1 MSWNISGK
9 ADRADFRN
17 DRYLTAGEAGLIF
30 EGTGSAGAASICCES
45 EYQEC
50 ERLKQVILGTAG
62 HIDHGKTSLVKSL
75 TGIDTDRLKEEK
87 ERGITIELGF
97 AHLSLPSG
105 LQLGVVDVPGH
116 EKFVKNMVAGATGID
131 IVAMV
136 IAADEGVMPQ
146 TREHM
151 EICTLLGVR
160 YGLVAL
166 TKVDL
171 VDEEMLELAQ
181 EDIKTFTAGTFLEN
195 APMIPVS
202 AVTGQGLAEMIKALD
217 ILSREVPERPPS
229 SLFRLPVDRV
239 FTMKGFGTVITGT
252 LVSGK
257 VQVGDAIMV
266 YPSGITSKV
275 RGLQVH
281 NQGVTSAEA
290 GLRTAIN
297 FQGLE
302 KESVNRGDVLS
313 SPHALK
319 SSYMV
324 DVQIHYLTSAG
335 KPLKNRTRLRFHTGT
350 SEILGNLIL
359 LERDELAPGE
369 TTVAQLRL
377 DEPVA
382 IVKGDHYVVRSYSP
396 VRTIGGGQVLNP
408 IPVKHK
414 RLHAAT
420 IQGLKRIPESA
431 PEPLIGFHIEA
442 AGHMGTSFADLRL
455 MTNLTDKQLESALQ
469 LMMSARTVVQVDK
482 EARTFVHRKVFD
494 ALIQQIATDVKDYHN
509 TFPLKSGMLKEELKS
524 KFPSDTDAKL
534 FNLIINQMIKDGT
547 IVQEEKTV
555 RLKTHKVSL
564 AGDEAGVRQKI
575 LRIYRE
581 NALQPPFFRDVVETL
596 KADPGQAKDVLNLM
610 IEEGLIVRTKEDLYF
625 HIDAIESLKKRMV
638 AFFERNPE
646 MNPAQFKELTGGASR
661 KYLIP
666 LLEYFD
672 SKSVT
677 LRVGDVRKL
686 RKGIGREV

>member
-1 MSWNISGK
+1 
-9 ADRADFRN
+9 
-17 DRYLTAGEAGLIF
+17 
-30 EGTGSAGAASICCES
+30 
-45 EYQEC
+45 
-50 ERLKQVILGTAG
+50 LKQVILGTAG
-62 HIDHGKTSLVKSL
+62 HIDHGKTSLVKAL

-105 LQLGVVDVPGH
+105 QQLGVVDVPGH

-151 EICTLLGVR
+151 EICALLGVR
-160 YGLVAL
+160 HGLVAL

-181 EDIKTFTAGTFLEN
+181 EDIKSFTRGTFLET

-202 AVTGQGLAEMIKALD
+202 AVTGAGLSELVQALDGLA
-217 ILSREVPERPPS
+217 RQVPERPPS

-281 NQGVTSAEA
+281 NQSVLSAEA

-302 KESVNRGDVLS
+302 KEAVNRGDVLS
-313 SPHALK
+313 TPNALK

-324 DVQIHYLTSAG
+324 DVQIHYLASAG

-350 SEILGNLIL
+350 SELLGNLIL
-359 LERDELAPGE
+359 LERDEIAPGE
-369 TTVAQLRL
+369 ATVAQLRL

-382 IVKGDHYVVRSYSP
+382 VVKGDHYVVRSYSP

-408 IPVKHK
+408 IPAKHK
-414 RLHAAT
+414 RFQAA
-420 IQGLKRIPESA
+420 IIHGLKSIPASA
-431 PEPLIGFHIEA
+431 PEPLIAFHIEA
-442 AGHMGTSFADLRL
+442 AGHTGTSFADLRL

-469 LMMSARTVVQVDK
+469 LMMSGRTIVLVDK
-482 EARTFVHRKVFD
+482 DARTFVHKKNFD
-494 ALIQQIATDVKDYHN
+494 ALVQQIGADLKDFHKA
-509 TFPLKSGMLKEELKS
+509 FPLKSGMLKEELKS
-524 KFPSDTDAKL
+524 KFPADADAKL
-534 FNLIINQMIKDGT
+534 FNLVINQMIKDDA

-555 RLKTHKVSL
+555 RLKTHKISL
-564 AGDEAGVRQKI
+564 AGDEAGVRQK
-575 LRIYRE
+575 LLKIYKE
-581 NALQPPFFRDVVETL
+581 SVLQPPFFRDVVQNL
-596 KADPGQAKDVLNLM
+596 KTDPAQAKDVLNLL
-610 IEEGLIVRTKEDLYF
+610 IEEGLIIRTKDDLFF
-625 HIDAIESLKKRMV
+625 HVEAIDALKKRM
-638 AFFERNPE
+638 ATFFEHNPE
-646 MNPAQFKELTGGASR
+646 MNPSQFKELTGGAPR
-661 KYLIP
+661 KFLIP

-672 SKSVT
+672 SKNVT
-677 LRVGDVRKL
+677 LRIGDVRKL
-686 RKGIGREV
+686 RKG